1 MKIMICYDGTKVARK
16 ALEDTVEYFKAIKP
30 EIILLTV
37 TREPLDASMEGEEIF
52 EKEKEKYQIRLKKTA
67 DWVVDN
73 GLDVDVM
80 MAYGEPRRMIMEAI
94 DNKNPDVVV
103 IARQKKSGLE
113 SAFRESMSAHLIKN
127 AGCHLL
133 IMGPARR

>member
-1 MKIMICYDGTKVARK
+1 MKIMVCYDGSKVARR

-37 TREPLDASMEGEEIF
+37 AREPLDASMEGEAIF
-52 EKEKEKYQIRLKKTA
+52 EKEKEEYQNKLKKTA
-67 DWVVDN
+67 NWVVDN